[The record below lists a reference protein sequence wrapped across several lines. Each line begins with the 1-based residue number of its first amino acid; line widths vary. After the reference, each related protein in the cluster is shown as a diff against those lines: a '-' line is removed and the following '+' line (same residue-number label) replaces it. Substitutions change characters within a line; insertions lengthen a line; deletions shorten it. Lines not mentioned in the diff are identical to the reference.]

1 MGDKTLQGFPDTL
14 GKTFWY
20 IALEAW
26 YIYMYVINIYNIFK
40 QIKISLRIYLLH

>member
-26 YIYMYVINIYNIFK
+26 YIYMYVIFK